1 MQWLKREHPLK
12 EKMLPTDWLGDKGA
26 ELVAQALES
35 LLDDIAHNPQ
45 HRMREA
51 FDAAVQRLIVR
62 LQTDPDYAERAE
74 QVRHYLL
81 HDEKLAAYL
90 RDLWSRMR
98 QRLAADLDN
107 PKSHIARKLAGMGRW
122 LGQSL
127 GIPLQMPAQ
136 HPFNPLP
143 LLRLALAHGRNGSI
157 NRFVAQAVMQHAWVG
172 GLDAN
177 APERLQVLRELL
189 LEQKHAEEAGEE
201 VKQWLRSNT
210 DQAKQAGVFG
220 VPAWEVDGKVFW
232 GQDALPMLRS
242 YLQGDS
248 WFDAHWS
255 ALESIPSSL
264 KA

>member
-1 MQWLKREHPLK
+1 MKHITFYLDFVSPYAWLALEQIP
-12 EKMLPTDWLGDKGA
+12 
-26 ELVAQALES
+26 QALQGISHHIEYRPV
-35 LLDDIAHNPQ
+35 LLGALLQGDANPGP
-45 HRMREA
+45 A
-51 FDAAVQRLIVR
+51 GIPAK
-62 LQTDPDYAERAE
+62 RAWTY
-74 QVRHYLL
+74 RHV
-81 HDEKLAAYL
+81 
-90 RDLWSRMR
+90 S
-98 QRLAADLDN
+98 
-107 PKSHIARKLAGMGRW
+107 W

-242 YLQGDS
+242 YLQGDA
-248 WFDAHWS
+248 WFEPQWEA
-255 ALESIPSSL
+255 AAQVESGL
-264 KA
+264 KKS